1 MNRKYD
7 LLGIFLAGAM
17 GLSLFIAML
26 LRAFLPQIILPRL
39 DGLNIIVLSL
49 VALVLDWYLNK
60 DRHRNYWVMPIY
72 AILIFGLLPW
82 VACFLTGLEALKT
95 AVLGGAVFTVVTFAF
110 DSMTNRLSSGPIAKA
125 APAISALGLYLAA
138 QGIAGIL

>member
-1 MNRKYD
+1 MNKKYD
-7 LLGIFLAGAM
+7 LLGILLAVVT

-26 LRAFLPQIILPRL
+26 LRAFLPQVILPRL
-39 DGLNIIVLSL
+39 DGLNIILLSL

-60 DRHRNYWVMPIY
+60 QKSRTYWVIPIY
-72 AILIFGLLPW
+72 SVLIFGLLPW
-82 VACFLTGLEALKT
+82 TACFLTGLEALKT
-95 AVLGGAVFTVVTFAF
+95 AVLGGVIFTVVTLAF
-110 DSMTNRLSSGPIAKA
+110 DNMTNRLSSGPVAKA